1 MRIAMDSDQLGVN
14 HIFGDGV
21 VYGCLYIYIS
31 FTYLPMYVI
40 DIAIC
45 FMHLIITRIW
55 FLLGEHVNNRIP
67 YMEHM
72 VKGSLGGETSVLRT
86 LECQGQS

>member
-21 VYGCLYIYIS
+21 VYGCPYIS
-31 FTYLPMYVI
+31 FTSLPVYVI

-45 FMHLIITRIW
+45 FMHLIITRIC
-55 FLLGEHVNNRIP
+55 FLLGENVNNRIP
-67 YMEHM
+67 YMKHM
-72 VKGSLGGETSVLRT
+72 VHVTYLFYSILF
-86 LECQGQS
+86 